1 MHGQPDD
8 HQGIVLPLDGRP
20 GGPAPGPP
28 ERNGGRR
35 PPYVGPPPGPALLLS
50 WEPAA
55 EADDARGWG
64 DRLSASCELAR
75 HLVRPRAPQAD
86 LAVRLALPEAFGAE
100 PLLRLVGAEAPPA
113 GSGPSTLLPV
123 GAPGSGPAP
132 GAPLG
137 ALVLSVAVEI
147 AATGTQS
154 RVLDAITSAAA
165 ALAPAGVTG
174 PDSRLRAAE
183 EALRAAQNDLL
194 EHGAVGAGTGL
205 DTAIANL
212 SVLRHQTHARLSGWE
227 RVAAAADPAGSP
239 GIALREQLGEVGKLG
254 WDGFP
259 AAVHGAYQALVLD
272 ARRILLSA
280 ADQLLRSPSR
290 PLAALRPLIE
300 PDLAG
305 RASDIAR
312 LHRLLGTLSVL
323 PLTVRKRSGGMLP
336 NLIAEQAATNARTQ
350 ALFTR
355 MANALHP
362 PAWCGR
368 VAVEVR
374 ALPSGEL
381 QILRP
386 A

>member
-8 HQGIVLPLDGRP
+8 HHGIVLPLEGRP
-20 GGPAPGPP
+20 GGAVPGPP
-28 ERNGGRR
+28 ERNGGPR
-35 PPYVGPPPGPALLLS
+35 PGPAAPPPGPALLLS
-50 WEPAA
+50 WVPADGA
-55 EADDARGWG
+55 DEARHWG
-64 DRLSASCELAR
+64 ERITASSELAR
-75 HLVRPRAPQAD
+75 HLVRPRAPQTD

-100 PLLRLVGAEAPPA
+100 PLLRVVGAEPRPVRP
-113 GSGPSTLLPV
+113 GPSTLLPV

-147 AATGTQS
+147 AATGTQH

-165 ALAPAGVTG
+165 ALTRSGVTG

-183 EALRAAQNDLL
+183 EALRAAQTDLL
-194 EHGAVGAGTGL
+194 EHGGVGAGSGL
-205 DTAIANL
+205 DTAVANL

-227 RVAAAADPAGSP
+227 RVVAAADPAGTP
-239 GIALREQLGEVGKLG
+239 GIALREQLGEVGRLG

-312 LHRLLGTLSVL
+312 LHRLLTTLSVL

-336 NLIAEQAATNARTQ
+336 NLIAEQATTNARTQ
-350 ALFTR
+350 ALFTK

-362 PAWCGR
+362 PSWCGQ

-374 ALPSGEL
+374 ALPTGEL